1 MVEEKYVS
9 KKNYKESSQVQ
20 YSGEF
25 AKLTL
30 EQARQAG
37 LEAGLA
43 LKLI

>member
-1 MVEEKYVS
+1 MVEKKYDS
-9 KKNYKESSQVQ
+9 KKNYKENGQVQ

-25 AKLTL
+25 AKFTL